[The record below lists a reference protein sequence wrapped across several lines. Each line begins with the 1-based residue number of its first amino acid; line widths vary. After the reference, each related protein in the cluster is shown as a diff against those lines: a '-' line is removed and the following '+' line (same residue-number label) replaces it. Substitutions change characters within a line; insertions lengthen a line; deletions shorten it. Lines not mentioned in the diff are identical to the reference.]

1 MEKKISLIII
11 SKNEIE
17 GLKFIGERV
26 NSQKKYLNEI
36 ILVDGQ
42 STDGTIEYAKEL
54 GWNVIV
60 QSDKEMG
67 IMNGI
72 RIGIENSNSEYVTM
86 FTPDNNC
93 IPEKIEEIHN
103 VLSENVT
110 CDMVTVSRY
119 YKDAKS
125 YDDDYFSGIFH
136 EIHYLVDP
144 KKIHLAQAVVPRRT
158 NALFGD

>member
-1 MEKKISLIII
+1 MGNKISLIFI

-17 GLKFIGERV
+17 GIKFFGERV
-26 NSQKKYLNEI
+26 NAQKKYLNEI

-72 RIGIENSNSEYVTM
+72 RIGIENSN
-86 FTPDNNC
+86 FNN
-93 IPEKIEEIHN
+93 IKLNFKSIEDEPE
-103 VLSENVT
+103 
-110 CDMVTVSRY
+110 
-119 YKDAKS
+119 
-125 YDDDYFSGIFH
+125 
-136 EIHYLVDP
+136 
-144 KKIHLAQAVVPRRT
+144 
-158 NALFGD
+158 